1 MYLKRLLLTLLVFLA
16 PWGSLLA
23 QQPEIMLPAGTLL
36 HCTLSEP
43 NFSPATAEI
52 GDPVVCDVDSIQ
64 RFGRTLPR
72 GTYLVGQL
80 LDARQPGHFV
90 GKGAMTLSFD
100 RIGMPNSDLPLPGKV
115 IAVSKQRVNREGTI
129 IGHGHAKRDV
139 VEWLLPPLW
148 PWKVL
153 TLPARGPEPALK
165 GEVRITVRM
174 MQDLASAPQAIAPH
188 AALYPS
194 NLPIV
199 ADAQRGPIVSKASVS
214 PSRTSGLTLLA
225 VRPNFVYV
233 VSDYWLQDDLRLAY
247 VLSTGGQQSI
257 DLSQLDWDMTT
268 RLNADRGVKV
278 VLQDGGPHA
287 SVLDGTHAF

>member
-1 MYLKRLLLTLLVFLA
+1 M
-16 PWGSLLA
+16 A

-64 RFGRTLPR
+64 RFGHTLPR

-80 LDARQPGHFV
+80 VDAHQPGHFV

-100 RIGMPNSDLPLPGKV
+100 RIGTPNSDLPLPGKV
-115 IAVSKQRVNREGTI
+115 IAVSKQRVNREGTV

-139 VEWLLPPLW
+139 VEWLIPPFW

-174 MQDLASAPQAIAPH
+174 MQDLAPASQTVAPH
-188 AALYPS
+188 ASSYSS

-199 ADAQRGPIVSKASVS
+199 SDAQLGPIMSKASIS
-214 PSRTSGLTLLA
+214 PSRAPGFTLLA
-225 VRPNFVYV
+225 VRPSSVYI
-233 VSDYWLQDDLRLAY
+233 VSDYWLRDDLRLAY
-247 VLSTGGQQSI
+247 VLSTGTQQSI
-257 DLSQLDWDMTT
+257 DLSELDWDMTT

-278 VLQDGGPHA
+278 VLQDGGPH
-287 SVLDGTHAF
+287 SVVGGSHQF

>member
-1 MYLKRLLLTLLVFLA
+1 MNCRFVLVFFLIA
-16 PWGSLLA
+16 FFTPSRSTRA
-23 QQPEIMLPAGTLL
+23 QQPDVIMPAGTLL

-72 GTYLVGQL
+72 GTYLVGHL
-80 LDARQPGHFV
+80 TEARQPGHFV
-90 GKGAMTLSFD
+90 GKGSMTIAFD
-100 RIGMPNSDLPLPGKV
+100 RIGLPNADLPLPSKV
-115 IAVSKQRVNREGTI
+115 IAVSKERVNRQGTI
-129 IGHGHAKRDV
+129 VGHGHAKRDA
-139 VEWLLPPLW
+139 VEWMIPLLW
-148 PWKVL
+148 PWKVV

-174 MQDLASAPQAIAPH
+174 MEDLVPASQAIAPRP
-188 AALYPS
+188 AAYSS

-199 ADAQRGPIVSKASVS
+199 SDARLEPMVSKASVS
-214 PSRTSGLTLLA
+214 PKRTSDLTLLA
-225 VRPNFVYV
+225 VRPSSVFV

-247 VLSTGGQQSI
+247 ILSTGTQHTI

-268 RLNADRGVKV
+268 RLNAERGVKV
-278 VLQDGGPHA
+278 VLQNDGPH
-287 SVLDGTHAF
+287 SF

>member
-1 MYLKRLLLTLLVFLA
+1 MNLKRALLSLLVFFA

-23 QQPEIMLPAGTLL
+23 QQPEVILPAGTLL

-72 GTYLVGQL
+72 GTYLVGHL
-80 LDARQPGHFV
+80 VDAREPGHFF
-90 GKGAMTLSFD
+90 GKGSMSLSFD
-100 RIGMPNSDLPLPGKV
+100 RIGMPNSDLPLPGKI

-129 IGHGHAKRDV
+129 IGHGHARRDV

-153 TLPARGPEPALK
+153 ALPARGPEPALK

-174 MQDLASAPQAIAPH
+174 MQDLVPASPVLAPH
-188 AALYPS
+188 AASYSS

-199 ADAQRGPIVSKASVS
+199 ADAQRAPIVTKASVS
-214 PSRTSGLTLLA
+214 PGRTSGFTLLA
-225 VRPNFVYV
+225 VRPSSVYI

-247 VLSTGGQQSI
+247 VLTTGAQQSI

-268 RLNADRGVKV
+268 RLNADRGVRV
-278 VLQDGGPHA
+278 VLQDGGPRSVDDGSHA
-287 SVLDGTHAF
+287 Y

>member
-1 MYLKRLLLTLLVFLA
+1 MNRKHALLILFVFLA
-16 PWGSLLA
+16 PWGSLMA
-23 QQPEIMLPAGTLL
+23 QQPDIILPAGTLL

-72 GTYLVGQL
+72 GTYLVGHL
-80 LDARQPGHFV
+80 VDAHQPGHFV

-115 IAVSKQRVNREGTI
+115 IAVSKQRVNREGTV

-139 VEWLLPPLW
+139 VEWLIPPLW

-174 MQDLASAPQAIAPH
+174 MQDLAPASQTFAPH
-188 AALYPS
+188 AASYSS

-199 ADAQRGPIVSKASVS
+199 SDAQLGPIVSKASVS
-214 PSRTSGLTLLA
+214 SRRTSGFTLLA
-225 VRPNFVYV
+225 VRPSSVYV
-233 VSDYWLQDDLRLAY
+233 VSDYWLQDDLRLTY
-247 VLSTGGQQSI
+247 VLSTGTQQTI
-257 DLSQLDWDMTT
+257 DLSELDWDMTT

-278 VLQDGGPHA
+278 VLRDDGPH
-287 SVLDGTHAF
+287 SVVDGWHAF